1 MSRTVLV
8 TGSSRGIGRAIAKA
22 FAKQGDRVVINYI
35 EQKAAAEQVKEEIIR
50 EGGRAMVVQCD
61 VSDEQQVKQMMA
73 TIEQEFSP
81 VEVLVNNAGIAEMKL
96 FTDIETSMWERMF
109 DVNVKGM
116 YLCCKYVLPSMISRK
131 KGKIVNTSSVW
142 GLVGASCE
150 AHYSATKGAILAF
163 TKALAKEEGPSNIQ
177 VNAVAPGAV
186 LTDMLSGIDEEALRM
201 VAEETPAGRLG
212 KPEDIAE
219 TVVFLASE
227 KADFITGQIISPN
240 GGFVVY

>member
-61 VSDEQQVKQMMA
+61 VSDEQQVKQMIA

-116 YLCCKYVLPSMISRK
+116 YLCCKYVLPGMISRK

-163 TKALAKEEGPSNIQ
+163 TKALAKKR
-177 VNAVAPGAV
+177 
-186 LTDMLSGIDEEALRM
+186 D
-201 VAEETPAGRLG
+201 RLIF
-212 KPEDIAE
+212 KSMPLHREQ
-219 TVVFLASE
+219 F
-227 KADFITGQIISPN
+227 
-240 GGFVVY
+240 